1 MEKFQKTQL
10 ARLVAIASLFIV
22 TPLIRPWMRP
32 TYLYFLLNLLI
43 LSLGLESGALAS
55 LAKPNNEKKPT
66 MLNNFSSNGNGGNIV
81 ATLVRESDSGGGG
94 GEKLTAIV
102 RERNAFVGGGDKV
115 TTFVRKRNAFVGGGD
130 KVTTFRNDGGDDFGK
145 VTTIVKE
152 ESHTGSSVVLAAS
165 QGMVS
170 RVRKDMKSPST
181 PSLFYIEGEEEDA
194 EAKEDVSSQELF
206 AKVENFIGN
215 FYEQLKMQR

>member
-10 ARLVAIASLFIV
+10 ARFVAIASLFLV
-22 TPLIRPWMRP
+22 TPLIPPWMRT

-55 LAKPNNEKKPT
+55 LTKPNNEKKPT
-66 MLNNFSSNGNGGNIV
+66 MFNNISSNGNGGNIT
-81 ATLVRESDSGGGG
+81 ATLLRESDSGGGG

-115 TTFVRKRNAFVGGGD
+115 TTFVRERNGGGGD
-130 KVTTFRNDGGDDFGK
+130 KVTTVLRERNDGGDEFGK

-152 ESHTGSSVVLAAS
+152 DSSSGSSVVR
-165 QGMVS
+165 GGGC
-170 RVRKDMKSPST
+170 RGK
-181 PSLFYIEGEEEDA
+181 G
-194 EAKEDVSSQELF
+194 
-206 AKVENFIGN
+206 G
-215 FYEQLKMQR
+215 

>member
-10 ARLVAIASLFIV
+10 ARLVAIASLFLV

-66 MLNNFSSNGNGGNIV
+66 MLNNFSSNGNGGNIA

-130 KVTTFRNDGGDDFGK
+130 KVTTFVKERNGGGGGGDK
-145 VTTIVKE
+145 
-152 ESHTGSSVVLAAS
+152 
-165 QGMVS
+165 
-170 RVRKDMKSPST
+170 
-181 PSLFYIEGEEEDA
+181 
-194 EAKEDVSSQELF
+194 DVSSQELF

-215 FYEQLKMQR
+215 FY